1 MVPNVALCFTEH
13 YTLLQNATN
22 IILPLGLVW
31 LLMSLTRRV
40 GVAVWSLFI
49 LIFLAAF
56 QIVLLDLY
64 GRSVIA
70 VDMFLNVVTTNA
82 SEVGELL
89 SGLLPVIAL
98 VVAIYL
104 PPLIMAS
111 VAIVRGELISSS
123 MQANCRRLSHLTL
136 VMGIILLGLSMVSST
151 PYRPLRQLYPLNAV
165 YNLALAMERS
175 HFQTGYPASA
185 TGFSFHSEA
194 VDPEPS
200 VTMIVIGETSR
211 ASSWQ
216 LLGYHRPTTPLLSG
230 RDDIVAFP
238 LTLSQSN
245 TTHKSVPLMLSHL
258 DARSFGD
265 SIFNVKSIISAF
277 KETGARTAFISNQER
292 NGAMIDCFGEEAD
305 LCVFLADSLPHS
317 RTDLDLLPIVEKVI
331 EADPGDR
338 NMLIVVHTYGSHY
351 EYDDRY
357 PESMARFTPAG
368 PLEADPDCRE
378 MLINAYDNSI
388 TLTDKVL
395 DSLITILE
403 KHNSKASLIYTSDHG
418 EDIYDDSRSLFL
430 HASPIPT
437 YEQLHVP
444 LIMWM
449 SHSFRAA
456 YPQRYLAAVA
466 NSHRPVASSA
476 SIFPTAMQL
485 SGLHSPCVDPTLSLV
500 SNSYTP
506 VDYMY
511 LDDHNE
517 AVSPSMAGFDR
528 YDIARIDS
536 LYTSQMLPGVI
547 QPIVSRRK

>member
-1 MVPNVALCFTEH
+1 M
-13 YTLLQNATN
+13 
-22 IILPLGLVW
+22 
-31 LLMSLTRRV
+31 
-40 GVAVWSLFI
+40 
-49 LIFLAAF
+49 
-56 QIVLLDLY
+56 LLDLY

-136 VMGIILLGLSMVSST
+136 VMGIILLGLSMVSAT

-194 VDPEPS
+194 VDPRAFSDHDCNRRDLACLVVAALRLSSPHH
-200 VTMIVIGETSR
+200 TPPLGSR
-211 ASSWQ
+211 RYRGISSYTITKQ
-216 LLGYHRPTTPLLSG
+216 YNPQKRT
-230 RDDIVAFP
+230 
-238 LTLSQSN
+238 
-245 TTHKSVPLMLSHL
+245 LMLSHL